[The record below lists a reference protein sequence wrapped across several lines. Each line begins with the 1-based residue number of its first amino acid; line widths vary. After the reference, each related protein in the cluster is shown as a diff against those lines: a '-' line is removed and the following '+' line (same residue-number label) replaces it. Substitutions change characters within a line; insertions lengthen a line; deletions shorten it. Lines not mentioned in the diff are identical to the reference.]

1 MHEGTRGRGSM
12 KDKGITEGDE
22 GTRGSQ
28 REMRGQ
34 GDEGA

>member
-1 MHEGTRGRGSM
+1 MR
-12 KDKGITEGDE
+12 DKGITERDE

-34 GDEGA
+34 GMREHEGQGDHRER